1 MTLEFTKMQACG
13 NDFVVIDDRAGVWAG
28 RESALAKKL
37 CQRQFAIGA
46 DGLLL
51 LRNGRG
57 TGQFDMV
64 FVNADGLIGEL
75 CGNGARC
82 LAAFIR
88 RAGLAQDSLQLQ
100 TPAGIVQVQFV
111 GDQTIVLDLPAAGV
125 PRFDIRIDW
134 QDQILD
140 FDAIDIGVPH
150 AVCFVADLTELAA
163 IPVAS
168 LGCHVR
174 HDRAFMPRG
183 ANIDFVALHDGRL
196 YLRTYE
202 RGVEAETQG
211 CGTGATAAAL
221 LAHTRFG
228 LPSPIT
234 VQTSSG
240 ESVTVRF
247 RSDHTALQL
256 EGGAHF
262 IADGKL
268 APGLLD
274 DLPQAVAVTAVGM
287 VAVVAAT

>member
-13 NDFVVIDDRAGVWAG
+13 NDFVVIDDRAGLWIG

-37 CQRQFAIGA
+37 CRRQFAIGA

-51 LRNGRG
+51 LRNGRDAH
-57 TGQFDMV
+57 QFHMV

-88 RAGLAQDSLQLQ
+88 RAGLAHDRLQLQ
-100 TPAGIVQVQFV
+100 TPAGAVNVQFT
-111 GDQTIVLDLPAAGV
+111 GDETIVLDLPAAGA
-125 PRFDIRIDW
+125 PHFDIAVTW
-134 QDQILD
+134 QNQIWH

-150 AVCFVADLTELAA
+150 AVCFVADLTALAA
-163 IPVAS
+163 IPIET

-174 HDRAFMPRG
+174 HDQAFMPRG
-183 ANIDFVALHDGRL
+183 ANIDFVALDAGRL

-240 ESVTVRF
+240 ESLIVRF
-247 RSDHTALQL
+247 RNDNTAPQL

-274 DLPQAVAVTAVGM
+274 DLP